1 METSILF
8 NFPVAAMLAGWL
20 VAQLIKLAI
29 YAVRQ
34 RRFDYGFMLR
44 LGGMPSSHSCAGA
57 ACTTAIG
64 LLAGWYTVEFA
75 IAAGM
80 LFLIMVDAQGVRRAA
95 GQQAKLLNQMAAEF
109 YRDRRIQPKR
119 LLEFLG
125 HTPLEVF
132 VGAMLGVAI
141 AFALWFAFP
150 AWAQHWAA
158 HPVP

>member
-1 METSILF
+1 MKTSIF
-8 NFPVAAMLAGWL
+8 YNFPVAAMLAGWFA
-20 VAQLIKLAI
+20 AQFIKLVI
-29 YAVRQ
+29 YAVKERK
-34 RRFDYGFMLR
+34 FDYGFMLR
-44 LGGMPSSHSCAGA
+44 LGGMPSSHSSSAA

-64 LLAGWYTVEFA
+64 MAAGWYTVEFA

-80 LFLIMVDAQGVRRAA
+80 MFLIMVDAQGVRHAA

-125 HTPLEVF
+125 HTRTEVF
-132 VGAMLGVAI
+132 VGAVLGVAI
-141 AFALWFAFP
+141 ALGLWYGFP

-158 HPVP
+158 PH

>member
-1 METSILF
+1 
-8 NFPVAAMLAGWL
+8 MLSGWL
-20 VAQLIKLAI
+20 VAQLVKLTLFAI
-29 YAVRQ
+29 REHK
-34 RRFDYGFMLR
+34 FDYGFMLR

-64 LLAGWYTVEFA
+64 LICGWYTVEFA

-125 HTPLEVF
+125 HTPKQVF
-132 VGAMLGVAI
+132 AGALLGVAI
-141 AFALWFAFP
+141 AFALWYAFP
-150 AWAQHWAA
+150 EWARHWRLP
-158 HPVP
+158 H